1 MICWFATR
9 RYRMEPANET
19 IFTFAKYHL
28 KALTQLEALLKQE
41 GQFVAFEKVR
51 TEEERRKE
59 VVGPS
64 RQY

>member
-1 MICWFATR
+1 
-9 RYRMEPANET
+9 MEPANET